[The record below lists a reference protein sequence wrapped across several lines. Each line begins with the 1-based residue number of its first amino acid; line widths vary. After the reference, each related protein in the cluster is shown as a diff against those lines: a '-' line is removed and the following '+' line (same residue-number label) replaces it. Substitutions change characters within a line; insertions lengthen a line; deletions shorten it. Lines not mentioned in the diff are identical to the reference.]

1 MTEKYEES
9 AYFHIG
15 NSGVSQSIKSTT
27 SRSGHKN
34 YTMEASLNSH
44 GVPGPVA
51 SIPLIH
57 EEHVRLIIRQLEQ
70 VLENGDL
77 NSSWDRGYAGG
88 IGIYARKG
96 VEVDYLIKD
105 ASNLDLAVIREDN
118 EDCSSAE

>member
-27 SRSGHKN
+27 RRSGHKD
-34 YTMEASLNSH
+34 YTLEASLNSH
-44 GVPGPVA
+44 GVAGPIAV
-51 SIPLIH
+51 IPLIH
-57 EEHVRLIIRQLEQ
+57 EEHVRLIIKQLEQ

-77 NSSWDRGYAGG
+77 NSSWDRNYAGG

-96 VEVDYLIKD
+96 VEVDYKISD
-105 ASNLDLAVIREDN
+105 ASNLDLPIEDYF
-118 EDCSSAE
+118 AEK